1 MPLPGERDMNRR
13 NTDCSKLVQ
22 MRQAIAAMG
31 TATLFRAADSCV
43 LVLGVLLVS
52 VGGASPE
59 IAWGESTILE
69 LREEYYQATEDSDIA
84 DTFYEKMEAIPE
96 TATPLQLGYKGL
108 AALVQAKHSFNPINK
123 MRYFSEGRELLDGAI
138 VKDPTSV
145 ELHFLRYTV
154 QDNAPFFLDY
164 HEEMEKDRAIVDAF
178 LADAALTAAEP
189 DLTRR
194 ILKYL
199 KEHDD
204 EEDEE

>member
-1 MPLPGERDMNRR
+1 
-13 NTDCSKLVQ
+13 

-154 QDNAPFFLDY
+154 QDNAPFNPGSPVVGRIQWLTSNYLNMTTAEVLD
-164 HEEMEKDRAIVDAF
+164 RS
-178 LADAALTAAEP
+178 AASWVVGLNVSKSTVSVPFPALSE
-189 DLTRR
+189 
-194 ILKYL
+194 
-199 KEHDD
+199 
-204 EEDEE
+204 